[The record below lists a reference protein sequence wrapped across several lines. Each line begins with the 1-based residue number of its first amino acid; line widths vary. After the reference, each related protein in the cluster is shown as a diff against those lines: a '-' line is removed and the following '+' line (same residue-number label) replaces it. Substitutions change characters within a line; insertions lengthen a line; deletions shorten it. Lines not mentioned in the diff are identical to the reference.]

1 MLRTCLIAF
10 AASFI
15 FFFAA
20 LSWTPEAATFLVVRT
35 FAIELAQSNTPT
47 LLLVGAAAAA
57 RLAWIAHEDW
67 SRREIGRRK
76 IIHGS

>member
-35 FAIELAQSNTPT
+35 FVTEFAKSNSPM
-47 LLLVGAAAAA
+47 LLLIGAAAAA
-57 RLAWIAHEDW
+57 CLVWIAYNDW
-67 SRREIGRRK
+67 SRREVERQK
-76 IIHGS
+76 TTPYS